1 VAGGRCRSGDLHLRA
16 SAAAHQRNVEGRG
29 ADGLRPLQPS
39 DQNRL
44 SPVKV
49 VVAYPGP
56 VGSHS
61 SAAAERLAPGD
72 DHRAASSFDAVVEM
86 VVAGEAQLGVLPI
99 ESSLAGPVAETHD
112 LLYERPVSIVA
123 ETRLAVRHCL
133 LAKNGTALE
142 AVRIVRSH
150 PQAFDQC
157 RRLLAALPQARRV
170 PAATTADAA
179 REVAASEHPG
189 EVAIASAHAARLYG
203 LHVLDDDVADHPEAF
218 TRFVALAPWTLIERD
233 QRPWRT
239 AIAFQTNHSPGAL
252 YRALAP
258 FAHFDINL
266 VQLVSRPLP
275 HSRWN
280 YRFDA
285 VLDGHPYDENVR
297 AGLEEL
303 RGLTRKLLVTGCY
316 PAEEEDD

>member
-1 VAGGRCRSGDLHLRA
+1 
-16 SAAAHQRNVEGRG
+16 
-29 ADGLRPLQPS
+29 
-39 DQNRL
+39 
-44 SPVKV
+44 VKIV
-49 VVAYPGP
+49 VYPGP
-56 VGSHS
+56 EGSHS
-61 SAAAERLAPGD
+61 SAAARKLLPDAD
-72 DHRAASSFDAVVEM
+72 YRAAASFDAVVEA
-86 VVAGEAQLGVLPI
+86 VVAGEAELGVLPI

-123 ETRLAVRHCL
+123 ETKLAVRHCL
-133 LAKNGTALE
+133 VARNGTPLE

-179 REVAASEHPG
+179 REVAASDDPG

-203 LHVLDDDVADHPEAF
+203 LHILDDDVADHPEAF
-218 TRFVALAPWTLIERD
+218 TRFVALAPWTLVARD
-233 QRPWRT
+233 RRPWRT

-252 YRALAP
+252 YRALEP
-258 FAHFDINL
+258 FAHYEINL

-297 AGLEEL
+297 AGFAEL
-303 RGLTRKLLVTGCY
+303 RGLTRRLLITGCY
-316 PAEEEDD
+316 PAEEEDE

>member
-1 VAGGRCRSGDLHLRA
+1 MTSVS
-16 SAAAHQRNVEGRG
+16 
-29 ADGLRPLQPS
+29 
-39 DQNRL
+39 
-44 SPVKV
+44 
-49 VVAYPGP
+49 YPGP

-61 SAAAERLAPGD
+61 SAAAEKLAPEAV
-72 DHRAASSFDAVVEM
+72 HRAAASFDAVVDA
-86 VVAGEAQLGVLPI
+86 VVAGEVELGVLPI

-133 LAKNGTALE
+133 LARNGTALD
-142 AVRIVRSH
+142 AVRVVRSH

-179 REVAASEHPG
+179 REVAESGEPG

-218 TRFVALAPWTLIERD
+218 TRFVALAPWTLVARD
-233 QRPWRT
+233 ARPWRT
-239 AIAFQTNHSPGAL
+239 AIAFLTDHAPGAL

-258 FAHFDINL
+258 FAHHGVNL

-275 HSRWN
+275 RSRWN

-285 VLDGHPYDENVR
+285 VLDGHPYDDNVR
-297 AGLEEL
+297 LALQEL
-303 RGLTRKLLVTGCY
+303 RGRSRKLLVTGCY
-316 PAEEEDD
+316 PAEEEND